1 VTGGPLTLGPGGSVA
16 TRCEFWSVAG
26 RADAGAVLYGG
37 PVLTTVA
44 VAGYRSLRDV
54 VVRLGRLTV
63 VTGANGSGKSSL
75 YRAMRL
81 LAACADGSVIG
92 ALAREGGLQSALW
105 AGPEFPAR
113 ARRRGMPTQGTVR
126 TKPVSLR
133 MGFAAEDGLGYL
145 VDLGIPVPGT
155 TAFGQDPEIK
165 RELVWAG
172 PVARPSAVLLERAGP
187 LVRSRE
193 GRSWTEL
200 GRRLPTYLSML
211 GEFADPNAAPE
222 LTTVREVLRG
232 WRFYDSL
239 RTDEHAPARR
249 RQVGTRTPVL
259 AGDGSDLAAALKT
272 IQETGDSEGLVG
284 AVADAFPGARISI
297 RYDGGWF
304 EVGLEQDGVLR
315 RMGAAELSDG
325 TLRYLLLVA
334 ALMSPRPPSLLV
346 LNEPETSL
354 HPDLLPA
361 LARLI
366 RDASRGTQI
375 VVVSHSRPLLA
386 ELGIAVP
393 TTDAGD
399 RGDDSD
405 DADGDDSDDAD
416 DGDDVDDADRPDR
429 ASRSQDGQLM
439 AVNLVKRGGETL
451 IRGQTVLSAPS
462 WEWGVR

>member
-1 VTGGPLTLGPGGSVA
+1 VRAPLTLGFAPSVS
-16 TRCEFWSVAG
+16 TSCEFRSASRRDVG
-26 RADAGAVLYGG
+26 PVLYGG
-37 PVLTTVA
+37 AVLTTVA
-44 VAGYRSLRDV
+44 VAGYRSLRDL

-75 YRAMRL
+75 YRALRL
-81 LAACADGSVIG
+81 LAASADGSVIG

-105 AGPEFPAR
+105 AGPQFPER

-126 TKPVSLR
+126 TQPVSLR
-133 MGFAAEDGLGYL
+133 MGFAAKDGLGYL
-145 VDLGIPVPGT
+145 IDLGIPVPGT
-155 TAFGQDPEIK
+155 TAFGLDPEIK

-172 PVARPSAVLLERAGP
+172 PVARPPAVLLERAGP

-200 GRRLPTYLSML
+200 SRRLPTYLSML

-232 WRFYDSL
+232 WRFYDAL

-259 AGDGSDLAAALKT
+259 AGDGADLAAALKT
-272 IQETGDSEGLVG
+272 IQETGDREALVS
-284 AVADAFPGARISI
+284 AIADAFHGARISI
-297 RYDGGWF
+297 RNDGGWF
-304 EVGLEQDGVLR
+304 EVGLEQDGMLR

-334 ALMSPRPPSLLV
+334 ALLSPRPPSLLV

-354 HPDLLPA
+354 HPELLPA

-366 RDASRGTQI
+366 RDATRSTQV
-375 VVVSHSRPLLA
+375 VVVSHSRLLLA
-386 ELGIAVP
+386 ELGVAVP
-393 TTDAGD
+393 LADGGEHD
-399 RGDDSD
+399 RDDGEPADSD
-405 DADGDDSDDAD
+405 DDAD
-416 DGDDVDDADRPDR
+416 DPERRSDEGEPAAVHLVRR
-429 ASRSQDGQLM
+429 AGQ
-439 AVNLVKRGGETL
+439 TL
-451 IRGQTVLSAPS
+451 IRGQTALTTPS
-462 WEWGVR
+462 WEWGTR